1 MYKYKAQAIQRELKY
16 STGKEVPT
24 ASEQALFSL
33 LKDFRS
39 EFTKAILGSTYST
52 SIKYMNKVEV

>member
-1 MYKYKAQAIQRELKY
+1 MYKYKAQANQRELKY
-16 STGKEVPT
+16 PIGKEVPT

-39 EFTKAILGSTYST
+39 EFTKAILGST
-52 SIKYMNKVEV
+52 SIKYTNKVEVLSL